1 MSTQPATKASVG
13 ATVSHLVLNVRDIEV
28 SHRFY
33 TEVLG
38 FRQCGQ
44 MTHTMT
50 MRFYRGDESRHH
62 DLALCQIEDPASA
75 PEQRPWSMAPTQ
87 IGVNHVAIGYPDRD
101 SWLSQLA
108 HMKASGV
115 EFIVRGNHGMSHS
128 AYVQDPDGYGIEVLY
143 NLPEEVWGP
152 DVDAAL
158 NYFEYLPP
166 EEEMEDRTDYQRFG
180 PDHDP
185 PTPVEGRVV
194 ARVPASD

>member
-13 ATVSHLVLNVRDIEV
+13 ASVCHLVLNVRDLEA

-38 FRQCGQ
+38 FQQCGE

-62 DLALCQIEDPASA
+62 DLALCQIVDPASA
-75 PEQRPWSMAPTQ
+75 PPPERWSMDPRQ
-87 IGVNHVAIGYPDRD
+87 IGVNHVAIGYPDRE
-101 SWLSQLA
+101 SWLDQLA
-108 HMKASGV
+108 HLKAHDV

-128 AYVQDPDGYGIEVLY
+128 AYIQDPDGYGIEVLY

-166 EEEMEDRTDYQRFG
+166 ERELEDRTDYQRFG
-180 PDHDP
+180 PDAAP
-185 PTPVEGRVV
+185 PSTDGGMIVT
-194 ARVPASD
+194 RVPKS